1 MLGHGDRAMSN
12 VLHDLVGRRAI
23 RLCALG
29 LVCVWLSTACAT
41 SLGRVTADPSRYRNR
56 EVTVSGTVVASVSA
70 LGRGAYRVEDD
81 SGALWVVST
90 VGVPRE
96 GSRVSVKGRIQD
108 GFDASMLS
116 GVKLPAGLSLG
127 VVMIETSHRV
137 R

>member
-1 MLGHGDRAMSN
+1 MPGLGECSLSDVLRA
-12 VLHDLVGRRAI
+12 LVSPRAL
-23 RLCALG
+23 RLYALA
-29 LVCVWLSTACAT
+29 LVCVWLSAACTT
-41 SLGRVTADPSRYRNR
+41 SMGRVTADPSRYRNR

-108 GFDASMLS
+108 GFDASILS

-127 VVMIETSHRV
+127 VVMIEASHRV